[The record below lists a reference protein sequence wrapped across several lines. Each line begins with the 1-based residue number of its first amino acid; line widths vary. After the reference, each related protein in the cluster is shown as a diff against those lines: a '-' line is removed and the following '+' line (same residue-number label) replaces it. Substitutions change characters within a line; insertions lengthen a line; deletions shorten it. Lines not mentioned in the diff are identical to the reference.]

1 MKEVFWTDSKTV
13 LGYINN
19 DARRFHVFVGN
30 RVQEIRERTSPNQW
44 HYVGT
49 KSNPADIASRGTGA
63 QELIDNTSWW
73 NGPDFLWNSPKDWDS
88 VDDTPPI
95 PPDDP
100 EVRNIPVRA
109 TQIQEPKL
117 SSLLERSTYFSN
129 WHRLGKA
136 IAACLRLQERFRKT
150 AAGEQRERRKEGIG
164 TYKPVDVKE
173 RQRAELQI
181 IRIVQNE
188 AFQDEIQ
195 LLKGVNIK
203 SPAADKDA
211 SKERMKTVK
220 KSSSLY
226 KLDPFLDKDGV
237 LRVGGRLRQSSIPY
251 DVKHPVILPKKGHVT
266 DLILCHFH
274 QLIKHQGRGI
284 TQNEIRSSGYW
295 IVGGSS
301 VVSKHI
307 SRMCVLPEAER
318 SSSRTEDG
326 KPA

>member
-1 MKEVFWTDSKTV
+1 M
-13 LGYINN
+13 
-19 DARRFHVFVGN
+19 
-30 RVQEIRERTSPNQW
+30 
-44 HYVGT
+44 
-49 KSNPADIASRGTGA
+49 
-63 QELIDNTSWW
+63 
-73 NGPDFLWNSPKDWDS
+73 
-88 VDDTPPI
+88 DDTPPI

-100 EVRNIPVRA
+100 EVRNISVRA
-109 TQIQEPKL
+109 SQIQEPKL
-117 SSLLERSTYFSN
+117 SSLLERLTYFSN

-136 IAACLRLQERFRKT
+136 IAVCLRLQQRFRKT
-150 AAGEQRERRKEGIG
+150 AAGEQKERKRNEGIA

-173 RQRAELQI
+173 RQHAKLQI

-195 LLKGVNIK
+195 LLKDVNIK

-211 SKERMKTVK
+211 SKERMRTVK

-226 KLDPFLDKDGV
+226 KLDPFLDKDGI

-307 SRMCVLPEAER
+307 SECVSCRKLRGRPQEQKMANLPGDRLEPAPPFTFSAVDYFGPWYIKEGRREVKRYGVLFTCLASRAVRIKVASLIPFKSFAGHDLPQTFLFPLFFER
-318 SSSRTEDG
+318 LQTPRYVLH
-326 KPA
+326 